1 MKVLIVA
8 TKSPWP
14 AVDGGRVLLWNTL
27 AALREAGVEV
37 ALAAPGPEGGAPLA
51 EATEALARVC
61 EPHLVPAG
69 SGPEGG
75 AALRALAA
83 PLTIAR
89 HSRRSVRRKVEE
101 LLAGGGPGGIQVV
114 HAEQLQALPQTA
126 PAAARGLPVVL
137 RTQNVES
144 DLWRE
149 WGRQRGGAAG
159 LALRI
164 EGGRLARWE
173 GREARRASAVWA
185 LSPEDAA
192 RLSTLRGDGCPV
204 AVVRPPFPSLPP
216 LREAART
223 LEGSPAVVLMG
234 SRGWRPNEDAVRWFV
249 EEVWPEVRGASP
261 GALLHLYGGAEG
273 VPPALAG
280 VRRHPAP
287 AESGEAFAPGS
298 IQVVPL
304 RVGSGVRIK
313 ILEAWARSVPV
324 VGTPQ
329 AFSGLGAESGGEGL
343 VAGTAGEFAAAI
355 AALHADPGLRETLVA
370 GGRRKLAEQH
380 SPARIGR
387 QMAEA
392 YAALLR

>member
-1 MKVLIVA
+1 VKVLIVA

-27 AALREAGVEV
+27 AALREAGVEASLV
-37 ALAAPGPEGGAPLA
+37 APGPDREEERATATGALA
-51 EATEALARVC
+51 EIC
-61 EPHLVPAG
+61 EPYLIPAG

-75 AALRALAA
+75 SALRALRM

-101 LLAGGGPGGIQVV
+101 LLDLGGYQVV

-126 PAAARGLPVVL
+126 PASLRGIPVVL
-137 RTQNVES
+137 RAQNVES

-149 WGRQRGGAAG
+149 WGSQRGGVAGAA
-159 LALRI
+159 LEA
-164 EGGRLARWE
+164 EGWRLANWE
-173 GREARRASAVWA
+173 GRAARRASAVWA

-192 RLSTLRGDGCPV
+192 RLSRLRGDGGPV
-204 AVVRPPFPSLPP
+204 EVVRPPYSALPEVD
-216 LREAART
+216 RS

-234 SRGWRPNEDAVRWFV
+234 SRGWRPNEDAILWFL
-249 EEVWPEVRGASP
+249 EEVWPEVRAASP
-261 GALLHLYGGAEG
+261 EALLHLYGDTEG
-273 VPPALAG
+273 LAPGGAG
-280 VRRHPAP
+280 VRRYPAP
-287 AESGEAFAPGS
+287 EESWEAFPRGS
-298 IQVVPL
+298 IQAVPL

-313 ILEAWARSVPV
+313 ILEAWARGVPV

-329 AFSGLGAESGGEGL
+329 AFSGLGAEDGAEGL
-343 VAGTAGEFAAAI
+343 VAGTARDFAAAL
-355 AALHADPGLRETLVA
+355 AALHSDPELRRRVVD
-370 GGRRKLAEQH
+370 GGRRKLLAQH

-392 YAALLR
+392 YASLLR